1 MGQKWLQEGN
11 GITRSSFE
19 KPNLGNQ
26 GQINITVKM
35 HLVIRPVETISI
47 QIGMHAIG
55 KLRISMCCTLM
66 CFLTWCSEAYK
77 ILGIVGIE
85 QLYYLHIL
93 HHIVRSNK

>member
-19 KPNLGNQ
+19 NQ
-26 GQINITVKM
+26 EQINITVKM

-66 CFLTWCSEAYK
+66 CSCHGALKPITSW
-77 ILGIVGIE
+77 V
-85 QLYYLHIL
+85 
-93 HHIVRSNK
+93 

>member
-19 KPNLGNQ
+19 KKTNLGNQ

-47 QIGMHAIG
+47 QIGMLAIG

-66 CFLTWCSEAYK
+66 CFLSWCSEAYN

-85 QLYYLHIL
+85 
-93 HHIVRSNK
+93 

>member
-26 GQINITVKM
+26 GQINITVKV
-35 HLVIRPVETISI
+35 HPVIRPVETISI

-55 KLRISMCCTLM
+55 KLRISMSCTLM
-66 CFLTWCSEAYK
+66 CFLSWCSEAYN
-77 ILGIVGIE
+77 ILGILGIE
-85 QLYYLHIL
+85 
-93 HHIVRSNK
+93 

>member
-1 MGQKWLQEGN
+1 MMGQKWLQEGN

-26 GQINITVKM
+26 RQINITVKM

-47 QIGMHAIG
+47 LIGMHAIG

-66 CFLTWCSEAYK
+66 CFMSWCSEAYN
-77 ILGIVGIE
+77 ILGIAGIE
-85 QLYYLHIL
+85 
-93 HHIVRSNK
+93 

>member
-11 GITRSSFE
+11 GIPRSSFE

-35 HLVIRPVETISI
+35 HVVIRPVETISI

-66 CFLTWCSEAYK
+66 CFLSWCSEA
-77 ILGIVGIE
+77 
-85 QLYYLHIL
+85 
-93 HHIVRSNK
+93 

>member
-1 MGQKWLQEGN
+1 MVSQGHHLKK
-11 GITRSSFE
+11 T
-19 KPNLGNQ
+19 NLGNQ

-35 HLVIRPVETISI
+35 HLVIRPVETILI

-66 CFLTWCSEAYK
+66 CFLSWCSEAYN

-85 QLYYLHIL
+85 
-93 HHIVRSNK
+93 

>member
-1 MGQKWLQEGN
+1 MVSQGHHLK
-11 GITRSSFE
+11 

-55 KLRISMCCTLM
+55 KLRISMH
-66 CFLTWCSEAYK
+66 
-77 ILGIVGIE
+77 V
-85 QLYYLHIL
+85 LHFDVFPVMVL
-93 HHIVRSNK
+93 

>member
-26 GQINITVKM
+26 RQINITVKM
-35 HLVIRPVETISI
+35 HPVIRPVETISI

-66 CFLTWCSEAYK
+66 CFLSWCSEAYN
-77 ILGIVGIE
+77 ILGTLGIE
-85 QLYYLHIL
+85 
-93 HHIVRSNK
+93 